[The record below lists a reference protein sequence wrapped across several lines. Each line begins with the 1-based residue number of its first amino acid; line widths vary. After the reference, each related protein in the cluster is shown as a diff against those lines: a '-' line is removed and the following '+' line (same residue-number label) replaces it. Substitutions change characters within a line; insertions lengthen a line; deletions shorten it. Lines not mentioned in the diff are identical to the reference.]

1 MTVAVV
7 TGAGGSPVRAIAR
20 LAGPDA
26 SNAAGQTI
34 DSNGGWV
41 MS

>member
-1 MTVAVV
+1 MTVAVE
-7 TGAGGSPVRAIAR
+7 TGAGVSPGRAIAR

-34 DSNGGWV
+34 EVNGGWV